1 MRRWFLRMWWRKHR
15 RRTAVE
21 KGFFGAARLVAL
33 RLKPIRIWILDGIR
47 NRLIP
52 AGDFFLEKKQKRARC
67 SGLPSR
73 FILCRTCRTKPP
85 VWAAFPFASLG
96 RRARHALRVPCG
108 MLEPGSGP
116 AHARNRSGSEGRD
129 DAMRAANAVACG
141 GVVAQAPAGGRA
153 WRGVSGNNSGAVAL
167 FASAQ
172 EMKGHKTLKLIPALR
187 ACTSKRMNPEGS
199 FCLAGLLT
207 PGAKQEAKFGKP
219 RTADGKAACLNHTE
233 RRV

>member
-1 MRRWFLRMWWRKHR
+1 M
-15 RRTAVE
+15 A
-21 KGFFGAARLVAL
+21 
-33 RLKPIRIWILDGIR
+33 
-47 NRLIP
+47 
-52 AGDFFLEKKQKRARC
+52 
-67 SGLPSR
+67 
-73 FILCRTCRTKPP
+73 
-85 VWAAFPFASLG
+85 
-96 RRARHALRVPCG
+96 
-108 MLEPGSGP
+108 
-116 AHARNRSGSEGRD
+116 
-129 DAMRAANAVACG
+129 
-141 GVVAQAPAGGRA
+141 
-153 WRGVSGNNSGAVAL
+153 GVSGNNSGAVAL

>member
-1 MRRWFLRMWWRKHR
+1 MQRLEGMRL
-15 RRTAVE
+15 A
-21 KGFFGAARLVAL
+21 
-33 RLKPIRIWILDGIR
+33 
-47 NRLIP
+47 
-52 AGDFFLEKKQKRARC
+52 Q
-67 SGLPSR
+67 S
-73 FILCRTCRTKPP
+73 
-85 VWAAFPFASLG
+85 AS
-96 RRARHALRVPCG
+96 RRARMA
-108 MLEPGSGP
+108 
-116 AHARNRSGSEGRD
+116 
-129 DAMRAANAVACG
+129 
-141 GVVAQAPAGGRA
+141 
-153 WRGVSGNNSGAVAL
+153 GVSGNNSGAVAL